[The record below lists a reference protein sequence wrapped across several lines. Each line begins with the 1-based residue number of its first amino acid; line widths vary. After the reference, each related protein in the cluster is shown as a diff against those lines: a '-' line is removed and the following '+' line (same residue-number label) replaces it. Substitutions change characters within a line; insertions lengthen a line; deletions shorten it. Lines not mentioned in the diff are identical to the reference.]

1 MVVMTTTGPT
11 VARAGATAVFP
22 GDGVL
27 VIAAAGFA
35 PTGRPGALPVT
46 YFDEVPQ
53 TAAGVV
59 GSGLVAVVAVAD
71 GDGLQVNRQVR

>member
-1 MVVMTTTGPT
+1 MVMMTTTGPAIT
-11 VARAGATAVFP
+11 RASATAVFP
-22 GDGVL
+22 GDGVV

-35 PTGRPGALPVT
+35 PTRRPGALPVT

-53 TAAGVV
+53 MAAGVV

>member
-1 MVVMTTTGPT
+1 MVMMTTTRPT
-11 VARAGATAVFP
+11 VTGAGQAAILER
-22 GDGVL
+22 DGVL

-53 TAAGVV
+53 MSAGVV
-59 GSGLVAVVAVAD
+59 GSGLVAVVAVAN